1 MAGAVKQ
8 CGGVSKMPTMDDLGK
23 LASQLYKG
31 NPTINAYRDYSNLQ
45 WDQDA
50 ATALG
55 FTSPNFYLWS
65 GEEIDSGHA
74 YFRDFGSTYSNWYYS
89 YRDHSDKQAVC
100 IAD

>member
-1 MAGAVKQ
+1 
-8 CGGVSKMPTMDDLGK
+8 MPTMDDLGK

-55 FTSPNFYLWS
+55 FTSSGFYLWS
-65 GEEIDSGHA
+65 NEEYKYNDYYDGYYVYIRTFTSVTEST
-74 YFRDFGSTYSNWYYS
+74 FGV
-89 YRDHSDKQAVC
+89 RGLGGIQAVC
-100 IAD
+100 LGD

>member
-1 MAGAVKQ
+1 
-8 CGGVSKMPTMDDLGK
+8 MPTMDDLGK

-31 NPTINAYRDYSNLQ
+31 NPTINAYRYYSNLQ

-65 GEEIDSGHA
+65 GEERNSLSA
-74 YFRDFGSTYSNWYYS
+74 YTRGFGSAYSGYGYGGRYDSN
-89 YRDHSDKQAVC
+89 KQAVC
-100 IAD
+100 LGD

>member
-1 MAGAVKQ
+1 
-8 CGGVSKMPTMDDLGK
+8 MPTMADLGK

-31 NPTINAYRDYSNLQ
+31 NPSIGAKQDYDGQ

-65 GEEIDSGHA
+65 GEEYDGFFAYNRKFSSTDSGWGTTN
-74 YFRDFGSTYSNWYYS
+74 RGSSS
-89 YRDHSDKQAVC
+89 RQAVC
-100 IAD
+100 LGD

>member
-1 MAGAVKQ
+1 
-8 CGGVSKMPTMDDLGK
+8 MPTMDDLGK

-65 GEEIDSGHA
+65 GEELSSYSA
-74 YFRDFGSTYSNWYYS
+74 YNRYFYSTHSIYDNSDRDGSN
-89 YRDHSDKQAVC
+89 RQAVC
-100 IAD
+100 LGD

>member
-1 MAGAVKQ
+1 
-8 CGGVSKMPTMDDLGK
+8 MPTMVDLAK

-31 NPTINAYRDYSNLQ
+31 NPSIEDYDFYDGQ

-65 GEEIDSGHA
+65 GENTRYSAYGRLFYSTASSWSSYYNRFDS
-74 YFRDFGSTYSNWYYS
+74 NN
-89 YRDHSDKQAVC
+89 QAVC